1 MFMYMRNS
9 IYYLLIG
16 MIALLF
22 FPARCLAG
30 DDSTNEA
37 SAATPETDKWRK
49 GEVDAFVNE
58 MSTATGWTVSWSK
71 TDCSKKRYTDDNN
84 SWIDASDIHFH
95 AGHGG
100 DVWDWG
106 YLANKCAITFK
117 GTQIVPS
124 QAQSSGHGIWGN
136 NDLEWLGLTCC
147 SLLKDSSYK
156 CWAASMD
163 KLHLF
168 LGFKTTSYSYED
180 GRFARGWA
188 QEMKRKATITQAWF
202 TSTDQNQKAGVVARV
217 MAEESVNF
225 DDHLNNY
232 GSVSADPSPNSTFYY
247 RDHPC
252 ASPPYLMVT
261 PPLTSMREYNVVS
274 RTVNSAYVA
283 AIATAFGMPT
293 SPIQEDTYYY
303 FITTSGSNP
312 RVLLVHRGTGLYYY
326 YDTSRL
332 WNTTYDL
339 THAVYP
345 LVQAYSQA
353 ESFYSSRSIL
363 YRETTGAYEVET
375 DTYSTVDNG
384 SETPIPTTTTVVYS
398 RQVEADSGRVASI
411 AGAGAKTKLYIAQ
424 DGSPMGG
431 MGNWRQVQW
440 SGAMVPV
447 LDKVTT
453 WNLFVVHGMQMTV
466 SPLSIKYDSVS
477 TDIGTATQAYFELPG
492 GMGSQTKLI
501 PIWIF
506 KVDYSLAGQVTLAA
520 ADTFVYAA
528 QTMAPPIAVIDAPA
542 DGSSFT
548 YPQQITFQGNVVAGF
563 GTPPYSYH
571 WDSDLDGSLGDG
583 QTYTPANSLSLGC
596 SWDAGTSVLQPL
608 PHRIS
613 LTVTDAA
620 GLTNTDTITVTI
632 TGGACGA
639 DLDHNGVIDLGDFAV
654 FAQYWLATTTSGE

>member
-1 MFMYMRNS
+1 MCKHNSMCCVFMG
-9 IYYLLIG
+9 I
-16 MIALLF
+16 IAFLVL
-22 FPARCLAG
+22 PVWCLAN

-37 SAATPETDKWRK
+37 SAASPQTDKYRTA
-49 GEVDAFVNE
+49 EVNAFVNE

-71 TDCSKKRYTDDNN
+71 TGCSKKRYTDDNN

-100 DVWDWG
+100 DAWDWG
-106 YLANKCAITFK
+106 YLAYKCAITFN
-117 GTQIVPS
+117 GTEIVPS
-124 QAQSSGHGIWGN
+124 QAQSNGHGIWGN

-147 SLLKDSSYK
+147 SLLKDNSFK

-168 LGFKTTSYSYED
+168 LGFKTTSYSYDD
-180 GRFARGWA
+180 GRFARAWA

-202 TSTDQNQKAGVVARV
+202 TSTDQNQQAGVVARV
-217 MAEESVNF
+217 MAEESVDF

-232 GSVSADPSPNSTFYY
+232 GSVSADPNPDKTFYY

-261 PPLTSMREYNVVS
+261 PPLTSMRVYNVVP
-274 RTVNSAYVA
+274 RIVDSAYVI
-283 AIATAFGMPT
+283 AIASAFSMPT
-293 SPIQEDTYYY
+293 APIQEDGYYY

-312 RVLLVHRGTGLYYY
+312 RVLLVHRSTGLYYY

-339 THAVYP
+339 THSVYP
-345 LVQAYSQA
+345 LAQAYSLA
-353 ESFYSSRSIL
+353 ESFYSSHPAL
-363 YRETTGAYEVET
+363 YRETSGAYEVET

-384 SETPIPTTTTVVYS
+384 NVTPIPTTTTVVYS
-398 RQVEADSGRVASI
+398 RQVEAESGRMASI
-411 AGAGAKTKLYIAQ
+411 AGSGAKMKLYIAQ
-424 DGSPMGG
+424 DGTPMGG
-431 MGNWRQVQW
+431 MGNWRQAQW

-447 LDKVTT
+447 IDKATA
-453 WNLFVVHGMQMTV
+453 WNLFVEHGMQITV
-466 SPLSIKYDSVS
+466 TPLSVKYDSVS
-477 TDIGTATQAYFELPG
+477 TDIETATQGYFEMHG
-492 GMGSQTKLI
+492 GVAGQTMLI

-506 KVDYSLAGQVTLAA
+506 KVDYSLLGQVTLAA

-528 QTMAPPIAVIDAPA
+528 QTMAPPIAVIESPA

-548 YPQQITFQGNVVAGF
+548 YPQQIQFQGNVVAGF

-583 QTYTPANSLSLGC
+583 QTCTPVAALSLGC
-596 SWDAGTSVLQPL
+596 SWDPNTLVLQPL
-608 PHRIS
+608 PHHIS
-613 LTVTDAA
+613 LTVTDAS
-620 GLTNTDTITVTI
+620 GLSNTDTITVTI

-639 DLDHNGVIDLGDFAV
+639 DLDHNGIIDLGDFAV
-654 FAQYWLATTTSGE
+654 LAQYWLTTATYQD